1 MANTPQTDILQ
12 WDIARLSNAFKAKQL
27 SPAEVT
33 RTLLERIEQ
42 VNPVLNAYITVMHEQ
57 AMESALQA
65 EKEISAG
72 NWRGPLHGVPIGLK
86 DLIYTKNVRT
96 TMGSEIFKDYLPD
109 HDAAVVEKLK
119 QAGAVIVGKLNTH
132 EFAYGPTGDRSAFGP
147 VKNPYNLSKIT
158 GGSSSGSGAAVAA
171 ALCFA
176 ALGTDTG
183 GSIRIPSSCCGIV
196 GMKPT
201 FGLVSKYGVYPLSW
215 TLDHVGPMT
224 RTVLDNALLL
234 NALAGYDER
243 DPYAVKAG
251 AEDYTRLIGQ
261 SIKGSVIG
269 VPSSFYFEHVQ
280 EEVEQQ
286 VRNALNVFEN
296 LGAEIRVIDLPNIQ
310 NILSAQQITIRS
322 EAYAVHEAMLRET
335 SAQYDPEVR
344 ERLLT
349 GQDEKAH
356 VYIHARQ
363 LKHAAVQEYM
373 HALKEAD
380 VIVTPTISIL
390 PPDIGQR
397 QVSIRGQ
404 EEHVRAAL
412 VRLTSP
418 TNFAGLPS
426 LSVPCGFSS
435 SGLPIG
441 MQLIGKPFD
450 EANLYRFAFAFEQ
463 ERSLPTVKF
472 DIQ

>member
-1 MANTPQTDILQ
+1 MTNSHPMDILR
-12 WDIARLSNAFKAKQL
+12 WDIASLAKAFKEKQL
-27 SPAEVT
+27 SPSEVT
-33 RTLLERIEQ
+33 KTLLERIEQ
-42 VNPVLNAYITVMHEQ
+42 VNPTLNAYITVTAER
-57 AMESALQA
+57 ALENAAQA
-65 EKEISAG
+65 EQEIATG
-72 NWRGPLHGVPIGLK
+72 HWRGPLHGIPIGLK

-96 TMGSEIFKDYLPD
+96 TMGSEIYRDYVPD
-109 HDAAVVEKLK
+109 YDATVVEKLE
-119 QAGAVIVGKLNTH
+119 QAGAIIIGKLNTH
-132 EFAYGPTGDRSAFGP
+132 QFAYGPTGDRSAFGA
-147 VKNPYNLSKIT
+147 VKNPYDTSKMS

-234 NALAGYDER
+234 NVLAGYDAR
-243 DPYAVKAG
+243 DPYSVKAD
-251 AEDYTRLIGQ
+251 AQDYTRLIGQ
-261 SIKGSVIG
+261 SIRGTVIG
-269 VPSSFYFEHVQ
+269 VPSSYYFEDVQ

-286 VRNALNVFEN
+286 VRNALNAFEE
-296 LGAEIRVIDLPNIQ
+296 LGAEIRVIDLPHIRQ
-310 NILSAQQITIRS
+310 YALAQQIILRS
-322 EAYAVHEAMLRET
+322 EAYAVHEALLREHPD
-335 SAQYDPEVR
+335 QYDLEVR

-356 VYIHARQ
+356 AYIHAQQ
-363 LKHAAVQEYM
+363 LKHAAVEEFM
-373 HALKEAD
+373 HALKQAD
-380 VIVTPTISIL
+380 VMVAPTLPIL

-397 QVSIRGQ
+397 QVSIQGN

-412 VRLTSP
+412 TRLTGP
-418 TNFAGLPS
+418 TNFTGLPS
-426 LSVPCGFSS
+426 LSVPCGFSA

-441 MQLIGKPFD
+441 MQLIGRPFD
-450 EANLYRFAFAFEQ
+450 EANLYRFANAFMSN
-463 ERSLPTVKF
+463 RT
-472 DIQ
+472 